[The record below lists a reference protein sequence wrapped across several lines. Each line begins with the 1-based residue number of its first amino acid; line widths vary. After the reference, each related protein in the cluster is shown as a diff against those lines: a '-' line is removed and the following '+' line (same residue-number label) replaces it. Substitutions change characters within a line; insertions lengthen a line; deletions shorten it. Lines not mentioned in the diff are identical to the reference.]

1 MTVRTCLIIA
11 CLIVSFGCRKTST
24 PPPTAPP
31 PGTATPSPELS
42 HAAGGETPAPQT
54 KHFKGSIGSSLDLQ
68 MKLVRTGDQLAG
80 SYFYQKIGTRINLR
94 GNVDKDGNLT
104 LEEFDQTGKQ
114 TGLFKGLWTV
124 DASDGLINLAGNWSK
139 PPSEKGSD
147 KKTAFSVHEEPIAFT
162 GDVEIVSKQIKESS
176 KKLMYE
182 VAAQYPQLTG
192 GNNPNFEKFNQ
203 AARAA
208 VTKKVAGFRKDMQP
222 EAGTEEEPRP
232 EGSMGSDLSINYSVS
247 LAQDD
252 LVSVKFDVSSY
263 EQGAAHPNSYSDVL
277 NYDLKNGKQLKLSDL
292 FKPGAKFLQT
302 IATYCI
308 GDLKKQ
314 SQTKGLVNDQIESG
328 AAAKSDN
335 YASWTITRRGLG
347 ITFDAYQVGPY
358 AAGPQFVLVPYST
371 LKDLI
376 NPDGPIAQFGK

>member
-11 CLIVSFGCRKTST
+11 CLVVSPGCRKTST

-31 PGTATPSPELS
+31 VETATPSPELS
-42 HAAGGETPAPQT
+42 HVVGGETPAPQT
-54 KHFKGSIGSSLDLQ
+54 KYFKGSIGSSLDLQ

-104 LEEFDQTGKQ
+104 LEEFDQAGKQ
-114 TGLFKGLWTV
+114 TGLFKGIWTV
-124 DASDGLINLAGNWSK
+124 DAGDGLINLAGNWSK
-139 PPSEKGSD
+139 PPGEKGSE

-162 GDVEIVSKQIKESS
+162 GDVEIASKSIKESN
-176 KKLMYE
+176 KKLRYE
-182 VAAQYPQLTG
+182 IEAKYPQLTG
-192 GNNPNFEKFNQ
+192 SANPNFEKFNQ
-203 AARAA
+203 AARAL
-208 VTKKVAGFRKDMQP
+208 VSKEVSDFKKGMQP
-222 EAGTEEEPRP
+222 EGDDELEPP
-232 EGSMGSDLSINYSVS
+232 SDESSGSDLSVSYTVS

-252 LVSVKFDVSSY
+252 LVSIKFDVSNY
-263 EQGAAHPNSYSDVL
+263 EAGAAHPHPYSHVL

-292 FKPGAKFLQT
+292 FKPGARFLQT

-308 GDLKKQ
+308 ADLKKQ
-314 SQTKGLVNDQIESG
+314 AKDLPVDQIESG
-328 AAAKSDN
+328 AAAKSEN
-335 YASWTITRRGLG
+335 YSSWTITRRGLG
-347 ITFDAYQVGPY
+347 INFDAYQVGPY

-376 NPDGPIAQFGK
+376 NPEGPIAQFGK